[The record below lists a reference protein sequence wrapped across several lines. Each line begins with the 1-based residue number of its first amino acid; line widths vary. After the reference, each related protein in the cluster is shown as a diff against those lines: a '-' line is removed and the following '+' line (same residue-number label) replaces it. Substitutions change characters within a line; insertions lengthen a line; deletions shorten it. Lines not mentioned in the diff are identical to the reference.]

1 MAITNTKVKGGDN
14 AVLVTQELIN
24 LYLAAGINPAT
35 GKPIKAATECAL
47 KDGIKKV
54 LRIADEQDA
63 VNRYIWN
70 AIPCNITSQELER
83 LLYYYGQLCFFYEK
97 TLDQFFFMPYALD
110 GGIDFYGRYNS
121 VHPVPIAS
129 GTTDDEK
136 RAYKAQADYLATKK
150 LKVLY
155 DIPTEPVNLEEVCVL
170 LGDYTPQLSQTI
182 LTRQQLQD
190 PLLDVM
196 AECIPY
202 LRTAMRN
209 STGVQGYRVN
219 NEDEAA
225 NVVAANYATDKAA
238 LEGQRYIPIVGQID
252 FQDLAGGDALKA
264 DQYLMTMQS
273 LDNFRLSLYGLA
285 NGGLFQKSDYQN
297 RAQTA
302 LNGGGSIGTPLTD
315 GLKKREHF
323 CDIVNV
329 ITGAGISCEIA
340 ETASMIDMDGNGAL
354 YDNSDPVANEGTQS
368 AGGESNVE

>member
-63 VNRYIWN
+63 VNRYLWN

-129 GTTDDEK
+129 GTKDDEK

-170 LGDYTPQLSQTI
+170 LGDYTPQLSQTV
-182 LTRQQLQD
+182 LTRQQLHD

-219 NEDEAA
+219 NEDEATNVTVA
-225 NVVAANYATDKAA
+225 NIATDRAA

-252 FQDLAGGDALKA
+252 FQELAGGDALKA

-354 YDNSDPVANEGTQS
+354 YDNSDPVANEGGS
-368 AGGESNVE
+368 ATSSQTTNE